1 MPTYDYH
8 CADCGGFDA
17 LRSLAQRN
25 EPAAC
30 PECGAPSPR
39 VFASAPRL
47 ACLGPEQRR
56 AHDTNERARHA
67 PRSSRDAEAGSY
79 GRLRHPAGCGC
90 CSGGGGG
97 KRSATVTA
105 PNGAKA
111 FPSKRP
117 WMISH

>member
-1 MPTYDYH
+1 MPTYDYACPSH
-8 CADCGGFDA
+8 GGFDA
-17 LRSLAQRN
+17 FRTLGARN

-30 PECGAPSPR
+30 PDCGESSPR

-47 ACLGPEQRR
+47 ALLDGSTRT
-56 AHDTNERARHA
+56 AMATNERAQHE
-67 PRSSRDAEAGSY
+67 PRSSRDY
-79 GRLRHPAGCGC
+79 QRLRHPAGCGC
-90 CSGGGGG
+90 SSTSATR
-97 KRSATVTA
+97 KATVTA